1 MDSAV
6 WLIIAAALA
15 VGLLLLLV
23 MRTKLQAFVALILVS
38 ILLGLG
44 VGMSPQEIIATFEKG
59 MGDTVAFIAIVIG
72 LGAMFG
78 EMLRVSGGAEQL
90 ALTML
95 NKFGEKKSPWALG
108 VAGLIISVP
117 VFLDVALVILVPIL
131 YTLANKSKKSLLFY
145 GIPLLAGLLVTHG
158 MVPPTPGPIAA
169 ASVLEA
175 DIGWVILFGLIAG
188 IPAMIL
194 AGPLFGKFISKRIHI
209 NVPEMMDEQAAA
221 LAELEPSTENQK
233 ELPGFGTVLSL
244 ILLPLVLILF
254 NTVSPFIFDEG
265 STIRTILTFIGDPY
279 IALTITTLLT
289 FYILGTKRGY
299 TRDEIQQ
306 ITTKSLEPAG
316 IIILITGA
324 GGIFGEVLVASGIGD
339 VLANTMQQVDL
350 PIVVF
355 AFLTAAL
362 LRISIGSV
370 TVAMVTTSSIVGPI
384 VSTMSVSEPFMG
396 VLVIAVA
403 SGSTIASHVNDS
415 GFWMV
420 NRYFGMSVADTLKS
434 WTAMSTIVALVGFL
448 VSLIISFF
456 V

>member
-1 MDSAV
+1 MDSA
-6 WLIIAAALA
+6 WLIVAAILS

-23 MRTKLQAFVALILVS
+23 MRVKLQAFVALLMVS
-38 ILLGLG
+38 VLLGLG
-44 VGMSPQEIIATFEKG
+44 VGMTPGDILDTFGKG

-78 EMLRVSGGAEQL
+78 EMLRVSGGAEKL

-95 NKFGEKKSPWALG
+95 DKFGERKSPWALG
-108 VAGLIISVP
+108 IAGLIISVP

-131 YTLANKSKKSLLFY
+131 YTLSKKSGRSLLYY
-145 GIPLLAGLLVTHG
+145 GIPLLAGLIVTHG

-169 ASVLEA
+169 ASILEA
-175 DIGWVILFGLIAG
+175 DIGWVILFGLTAG

-194 AGPLFGKFISKRIHI
+194 AGPIFGKFIAKKVHIH
-209 NVPEMMDEQAAA
+209 VPEMMEEQAAA
-221 LAELEPSTENQK
+221 LEEYEADPKDQK
-233 ELPGFGTVLSL
+233 ELPSFKTVLSL

-254 NTVSPFIFDEG
+254 NTVSPFIFEEG
-265 STIRTILTFIGDPY
+265 STINSTLTFIGDPY

-299 TRDEIQQ
+299 TREEIQK

-324 GGIFGEVLVASGIGD
+324 GGVFGEVLVASGIGD
-339 VLANTMQQVDL
+339 VLANSMQQIDL

-355 AFLTAAL
+355 AFVTAAL

-384 VSTMSVSEPFMG
+384 VSTMSVSEPFLG

-420 NRYFGMSVADTLKS
+420 NRYFGMSVGDTLKS
-434 WTAMSTIVALVGFL
+434 WTAMSTIVALVGFSI
-448 VSLIISFF
+448 SLLLSFF